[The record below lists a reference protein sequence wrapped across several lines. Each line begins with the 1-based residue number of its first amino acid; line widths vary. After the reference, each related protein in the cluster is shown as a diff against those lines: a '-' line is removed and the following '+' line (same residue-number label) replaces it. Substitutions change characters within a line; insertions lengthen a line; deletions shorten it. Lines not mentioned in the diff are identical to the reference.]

1 MNQKVS
7 ELREKFETELQSVK
21 DVTELENMRV
31 AYLGK
36 KGSITAVLKDMGKLS
51 DEERKALGQ
60 EVNVLKNEVTD
71 LSP

>member
-31 AYLGK
+31 AYLGP
-36 KGSITAVLKDMGKLS
+36 L
-51 DEERKALGQ
+51 
-60 EVNVLKNEVTD
+60 
-71 LSP
+71 